1 MSCSCMNITC
11 NYSISASV
19 LPLDLSFY
27 TYDVSRASVTV
38 LYRPYFL
45 NAPSSFPENS
55 SAAWQQMV
63 RSRVRTAASA
73 TNNVVEKIV
82 EMDAVKF
89 IKPMVYV
96 LQSELGDVTNGPSAS
111 PR

>member
-1 MSCSCMNITC
+1 
-11 NYSISASV
+11 
-19 LPLDLSFY
+19 
-27 TYDVSRASVTV
+27 
-38 LYRPYFL
+38 
-45 NAPSSFPENS
+45 
-55 SAAWQQMV
+55 MV